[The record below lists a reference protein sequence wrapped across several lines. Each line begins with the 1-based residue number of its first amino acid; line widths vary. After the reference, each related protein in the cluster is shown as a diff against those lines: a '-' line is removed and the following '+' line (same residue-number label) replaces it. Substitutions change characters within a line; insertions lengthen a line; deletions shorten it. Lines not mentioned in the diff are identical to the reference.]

1 MMISI
6 VVPVKGDN
14 KYLREC
20 TEACLKLDY
29 PDFEII
35 ILPDE
40 SISLPYEDK
49 VRIIPTGHTGP
60 AKKRDMVVDQCR
72 GEILAFLDDDT
83 YPEKDWLKNAVNS
96 FNDKDVAAV
105 CGPAVTPEKDN
116 LAQKVSGTVFSLS
129 FVSGAYSMRYVPTGS
144 KREVDDFPSC
154 NFLIRKDVFKQIGGF
169 DTNFWPGEDTVLCYK
184 ITKELTK
191 KIIYDPS
198 ALVYH
203 HRRPSYD
210 LHLRQ
215 VESYALHR
223 GYFVK
228 RFPAT
233 SLKFSYFIPSLFV
246 LGLTIGGVLAIFNPV
261 MRFLYFGV
269 IGMYLILDLKYSLK
283 SGNRALKFRVF
294 FLNILTHLAYGIHF
308 IKGLFSR
315 KLTEE

>member
-1 MMISI
+1 MTISI

-20 TEACLKLDY
+20 IEACLNLDY
-29 PDFEII
+29 PNFEVIV
-35 ILPDE
+35 LPDE
-40 SISLPYEDK
+40 AIALPYGDK
-49 VRIIPTGHTGP
+49 VRIIPTGHIGP

-83 YPEKDWLKNAVNS
+83 FPKKDWLKNAISN
-96 FNDKDVAAV
+96 FDNKEVAAV
-105 CGPAVTPEKDN
+105 CGPAVTPENDS

-144 KREVDDFPSC
+144 RREVDDFPSC

-184 ITKELTK
+184 ITKELMK
-191 KIIYDPS
+191 KIIYDPGV
-198 ALVYH
+198 LVYH

-210 LHLRQ
+210 LHLKQ

-223 GYFVK
+223 GCFVK

-233 SLKFSYFIPSLFV
+233 SLRFSYFVPTIFV
-246 LGLTIGGVLAIFNPV
+246 LGLAIGGALAIFMPA

-269 IGMYLILDLKYSLK
+269 IGVYLILDLSYSSK
-283 SGNRALKFRVF
+283 NGNRALKFRVF
-294 FLNILTHLAYGIHF
+294 FLNILTHLAYGIYF
-308 IKGLFSR
+308 IKGLLSR